1 MSQNESSKSLSQK
14 NNDIMAKALIYEIYP
29 FPAKY
34 YLEDEEIEAHTN
46 STELPDINEE

>member
-1 MSQNESSKSLSQK
+1 
-14 NNDIMAKALIYEIYP
+14 MAKALIYEIYP

-46 STELPDINEE
+46 STELPDIIEE